1 MNGVIGVFFLTEN
14 LFFISEYLRYD
25 LRKKSPANSVSWVS
39 VIAFKCFKSEY
50 IPWLTH
56 HLL

>member
-1 MNGVIGVFFLTEN
+1 MNGVIGDFFPNRE
-14 LFFISEYLRYD
+14 FIVYEYLRCD
-25 LRKKSPANSVSWVS
+25 LRKKSPVNSVSWVS
-39 VIAFKCFKSEY
+39 VIGFKCFKSEY

>member
-1 MNGVIGVFFLTEN
+1 MNGVIGVFSLTEN
-14 LFFISEYLRYD
+14 LLFISEYLRCD
-25 LRKKSPANSVSWVS
+25 LRKNHQSIVFPGVS
-39 VIAFKCFKSEY
+39 VIGFNCFKSEY